1 MSDYHDR
8 MQEFPEPSRRAG
20 GAPLPLGGIRIVDFT
35 HYIAGPFATMILAD
49 MGADVVKIEAPV
61 TGDNF
66 RRYPPIP
73 PEIDGGTPYLWCNRN
88 KRSVALDLKSEAGI
102 DTARGLIA
110 QADVVVENFSAGV
123 MDRLGLSYAALR
135 EINPKLI
142 YCAVSAYGR
151 TGPYKDRLG
160 FDPIAQAESGFISMN
175 GYPDREGVR
184 ALTPVMDITTAMMA
198 ANGILGALFARNATG
213 EGQYLDV
220 ALYDCAFLMT
230 GYANYQELYNGTPAP
245 RYGNVSPDTS
255 PSAAYRASDGSFYIN
270 SGNDRLFRRLLV
282 DVLEMPDMAEDERFR
297 TNAGRIAHRQEIDA
311 RIQAAFETRPRSYW
325 SEKMRKAGVPCG
337 EIRSL
342 AEAIRAPEAQERAIM
357 TRIPHPKLGWV
368 PNIRLPIQYEKTP
381 LADPRPAPQVGEDTD
396 EVIADWLGS
405 ADKAQI

>member
-198 ANGILGALFARNATG
+198 ANGILGALFAQCHGRGA
-213 EGQYLDV
+213 
-220 ALYDCAFLMT
+220 
-230 GYANYQELYNGTPAP
+230 
-245 RYGNVSPDTS
+245 
-255 PSAAYRASDGSFYIN
+255 I
-270 SGNDRLFRRLLV
+270 SGRRPV
-282 DVLEMPDMAEDERFR
+282 
-297 TNAGRIAHRQEIDA
+297 
-311 RIQAAFETRPRSYW
+311 
-325 SEKMRKAGVPCG
+325 
-337 EIRSL
+337 
-342 AEAIRAPEAQERAIM
+342 
-357 TRIPHPKLGWV
+357 
-368 PNIRLPIQYEKTP
+368 
-381 LADPRPAPQVGEDTD
+381 
-396 EVIADWLGS
+396 
-405 ADKAQI
+405 